1 MSLEINGSG
10 ELENMWQAVLC
21 GKVCEAHESCVV
33 AIYAVKV
40 STLSYLETV

>member
-10 ELENMWQAVLC
+10 ELENTWQAVLC